1 MTTSSA
7 TVVLVLERFD
17 LEALGELRKIP
28 GITVHDPLR
37 DSQFASKSQIQFT
50 DIPAEWAENV
60 EVLAIRS
67 KTTVGKDVLAR
78 FPKLKFIVTST
89 SGFDHIDLKLCR
101 ERGVQAAFT
110 PEGNAIS
117 AAEITWSLI
126 LACTKRLPR
135 LFEAVQ
141 KGRWERGPLESGE
154 VHGKSLGI
162 IGLGRIGQRVALL
175 GRAFGMEIL
184 AYDPYADEEA
194 FAKTQAGRMGYE
206 ELLRSADFISLHVP
220 YTKETHHMI
229 NRQALELMTDETV
242 LINASRG
249 SVIDEQALAAVL
261 QEGLIAY
268 AGLDVFEREP
278 LDLDSRL
285 FKNTRL
291 IMTPHVGALTPEALR
306 RVSFEAV
313 GAIKSFLAQTPVPN
327 SLPPQANWYHEP
339 KGYNS

>member
-1 MTTSSA
+1 MKI
-7 TVVLVLERFD
+7 LVLERFD
-17 LEALGELRKIP
+17 LEAVGELRKIP
-28 GITVHDPLR
+28 GTTVYDPLR
-37 DSQFASKSQIQFT
+37 ESQFASRSQIQFT
-50 DIPAEWAENV
+50 DIPKEWADEV
-60 EVLAIRS
+60 EILVIRS

-78 FPKLKFIVTST
+78 FPQLKFVVTTT

-126 LACTKRLPR
+126 LACTKRMPR
-135 LFEAVQ
+135 LHEAVQ
-141 KGRWERGPLESGE
+141 KGRWEREPLVTGE
-154 VHGKSLGI
+154 VYGKSLGI
-162 IGLGRIGQRVALL
+162 IGLGRIGQRVANL

-184 AYDPYADEEA
+184 AYDPYVGEEA
-194 FAKTQAGRMGYE
+194 FENTKASRMGYE
-206 ELLRSADFISLHVP
+206 ELLRSADYISLHVP

-229 NRQALELMTDETV
+229 NRQALELMTDETI

-261 QEGLIAY
+261 QEGLIGY

-291 IMTPHVGALTPEALR
+291 LMTPHVGALTPEALR
-306 RVSFEAV
+306 RVCFEAV
-313 GAIKSFLAQTPVPN
+313 GAIKAFMAKAPVPN
-327 SLPPQANWYHEP
+327 ALPPDANWYHEP